1 MSHPFFLPHPTAMDK
16 KITSF
21 RCPASHLREMEKM
34 CRKNHMD
41 RSTYITLAIRQLV
54 DYMASQGVI
63 EGLQGNALPPLA
75 FDLSKPLGDRRRG
88 KA

>member
-1 MSHPFFLPHPTAMDK
+1 MDK

-21 RCPASHLREMEKM
+21 RCPDSYLRDIEKM

-41 RSTYITLAIRQLV
+41 RSTCITLAIRQMV

-63 EGLQGNALPPLA
+63 DGMPNDTLPPPAL
-75 FDLSKPLGDRRRG
+75 DLNKPLGVRRKG
-88 KA
+88 CA

>member
-1 MSHPFFLPHPTAMDK
+1 MDK

-21 RCPASHLREMEKM
+21 RCPASYLREIEKM

-41 RSTYITLAIRQLV
+41 RSTYITLAIRQMV

-63 EGLQGNALPPLA
+63 CELESGTKLPPPA
-75 FDLSKPLGDRRRG
+75 FDLSKPLGERRKG
-88 KA
+88 KKV

>member
-1 MSHPFFLPHPTAMDK
+1 MDK

-21 RCPASHLREMEKM
+21 RCPASYLREIEKM
-34 CRKNHMD
+34 CRKNHID
-41 RSTYITLAIRQLV
+41 RSTYITLAIRQMV

-63 EGLQGNALPPLA
+63 GELQGKLPPLS
-75 FDLSKPLGDRRRG
+75 FDLSKPLGERRRG

>member
-1 MSHPFFLPHPTAMDK
+1 MDK

-21 RCPASHLREMEKM
+21 RCPASYLREMEKM

-63 EGLQGNALPPLA
+63 DELQGSTLPPLA
-75 FDLSKPLGDRRRG
+75 FDLGKPLGERRKR

>member
-1 MSHPFFLPHPTAMDK
+1 MEK

-21 RCPASHLREMEKM
+21 RCPAPYLREMEKL
-34 CRKNHMD
+34 CRKNNMD

-54 DYMASQGVI
+54 DYMASQGMI
-63 EGLQGNALPPLA
+63 GELQSSNLPPLA
-75 FDLSKPLGDRRRG
+75 FDLSKPLGERRKG

>member
-1 MSHPFFLPHPTAMDK
+1 MEK

-21 RCPASHLREMEKM
+21 RCPTSLLREMEKM
-34 CRKNHMD
+34 CRKNRMD

-63 EGLQGNALPPLA
+63 AELEGSKLPPLA
-75 FDLSKPLGDRRRG
+75 FDLSMPLGERRKG